1 MRSIFWIGCV
11 LTVLVSLLVSGAIA
25 ESVNNSTVQAAGAL
39 DVNKTVVP
47 TQEATSV
54 NVTDKAVNATS
65 KTTKVNTTN
74 VSVAKVPA
82 AEADLVNDTLVKFVN
97 DARTYALTN
106 GKSAALVSFNNPI
119 GQFANDKMYIFA
131 YDLDGKAL
139 ALPYDQGSVG
149 KNLISGTD
157 SKGLRYIQ
165 QMVDLAKKPGVGF
178 VKYQDAN
185 LLKQGAIMDKISYIA
200 SVDGTYFIGAGVFL
214 PKEDKAVVKTTAISA
229 NVTGSTANVT
239 GSAANV
245 TNVTLPA
252 QKPVKETVKAAVKE
266 TVNKTVSNLTA

>member
-11 LTVLVSLLVSGAIA
+11 LAVLVSLLVSGAIA

-65 KTTKVNTTN
+65 EITKVNTTN
-74 VSVAKVPA
+74 VSAVKVPA
-82 AEADLVNDTLVKFVN
+82 AEVDLVNDTLVKFVN
-97 DARTYALTN
+97 DARNYALTN
-106 GKSAALVSFNNPI
+106 GKSAALVSFNNPL

-157 SKGLRYIQ
+157 STGLRYIQ

-178 VKYQDAN
+178 VEYQDAN

-229 NVTGSTANVT
+229 NVTGSV
-239 GSAANV
+239 ANV
-245 TNVTLPA
+245 TNATMPA
-252 QKPVKETVKAAVKE
+252 EKPVEETVKAAVKE
-266 TVNKTVSNLTA
+266 AVNKTVSNLTA